1 MSNTAVLA
9 VRIITDA
16 SRATAGLRSASGE
29 VQTIGGR
36 IKSGMG
42 KVALAVG
49 GAFAADKIKDFAMES
64 ITAASDLSETMSKT
78 QQIFGDSGDAIVD
91 WSKDSSNALGL
102 SQREALDAADTFA
115 IFGKSAGLSG
125 DSLTDFSK
133 SLTGTATDFAS
144 FANTTP
150 QEAIDAI
157 GAALRGET
165 EPIRKYGLMLN
176 DATIKNEAMRLGLI
190 KTTKVPID
198 PSKRALAVKSLI
210 DKFAKGQKITGDF
223 ARTSG
228 GLANQQRI
236 LAAKTENLKA
246 ALGQKLLPIML
257 TVVKAL
263 QQMGTFI
270 QKNQNWLIPLA
281 AAIGVVTAALKVAM
295 VVQKLFNITLMT
307 NPIFL
312 IITAVI
318 ALGVALVVAYKKC
331 KTFRDIVNAVFR
343 GIATAATA
351 VWTAIRV
358 AFGGIVKAVQ
368 AVIDW
373 FLNSKIAAVIFAP
386 WRIAIGAIKA
396 FVKGGFAGV
405 LDYFKGLLTSLGKI
419 MGKVFDVL
427 TSPFVTIG
435 RTIGR
440 ALLDVYNSITGA
452 FTGTWTWVYNN
463 VVLKIAHGFGNIG
476 AAITRGLS
484 NVYKSI
490 TGAFKGTWT
499 WVYNNVVLRIGRG
512 FSKVGAAIGRGLSN
526 VFRSITGAFKGTWT
540 WVSTNVVGKIGHGF
554 SNVGAAIARGLSS
567 VYRSIT
573 GAFTGTWTWVS
584 QNVVGKI
591 SSGFSNVGEHI
602 TNALSDVFDAIT
614 QPFKDAWN
622 WIKDN
627 IISPLKNT
635 WNSVA
640 NKVNGVSLSL
650 TVPSNAITKALH
662 LAGKGWTWKPPFK
675 LPTFAQGAYVD
686 RATLGVFGE
695 RGPEFVAPD
704 SLLRSLIRDELKAMQ
719 PSMIVNVT
727 GALDPDAVARQID
740 RIMTSRVRR
749 TSGVQRSG
757 TRTVA

>member
-1 MSNTAVLA
+1 M
-9 VRIITDA
+9 
-16 SRATAGLRSASGE
+16 
-29 VQTIGGR
+29 GGR
-36 IKSGMG
+36 IKSGLG
-42 KVALAVG
+42 KMALAVG
-49 GAFAADKIKDFAMES
+49 GAFAVDKIKDFAMES

-78 QQIFGDSGDAIVD
+78 QQIFGDSSDSIVD
-91 WSKDSSNALGL
+91 WSKNSSNALGL
-102 SQREALDAADTFA
+102 SQTAALDAADTFA
-115 IFGKSAGLSG
+115 IFGKSAGLTG
-125 DSLTDFSK
+125 TDLTDFSK

-246 ALGQKLLPIML
+246 ALGQKLLPVML
-257 TVVKAL
+257 TAVKAL

-270 QKNQNWLIPLA
+270 QKNQSWLIPLA

-318 ALGVALVVAYKKC
+318 ALGVALFVAYKKC
-331 KTFRDIVNAVFR
+331 KTFRDIVDAVFR
-343 GIATAATA
+343 GIATGAKL

-358 AFGGIVKAVQ
+358 AFGGIIKAAQ
-368 AVIDW
+368 AVVDW
-373 FLNSKIAAVIFAP
+373 FLNSKLAAVIFGP

-396 FVKGGFAGV
+396 FVKGGFSGV
-405 LDYFKGLLTSLGKI
+405 LDYFKGLLTTLGTI
-419 MGKVFDVL
+419 MGKVFHVL

-440 ALLDVYNSITGA
+440 ALLDVYNAITGA

-463 VVLKIAHGFGNIG
+463 VVKRLANGFGNIG
-476 AAITRGLS
+476 AAIVRGLS
-484 NVYKSI
+484 DVYKAV

-499 WVYNNVVLRIGRG
+499 WIYNNVVLRIARG
-512 FSKVGAAIGRGLSN
+512 WANVGAAIARGLSN
-526 VFRSITGAFKGTWT
+526 VYRSITGEFKGTWT
-540 WVSTNVVGKIGHGF
+540 WISTNVVGKIGHGF
-554 SNVGAAIARGLSS
+554 SNVGAAIARGLSN

-573 GAFTGTWTWVS
+573 GAFSGTWTWIS

-591 SSGFSNVGEHI
+591 ASGFSNVAEHI
-602 TNALSDVFDAIT
+602 STALSDVFGAIT
-614 QPFKDAWN
+614 QPFKDAWQ
-622 WIKDN
+622 WIKDH
-627 IISPLKNT
+627 IISPLTST
-635 WNSVA
+635 WNGIA
-640 NKVNGVSLSL
+640 NAVNAIHISIR
-650 TVPSNAITKALH
+650 VPSNIATKALH
-662 LAGKGWTWKPPFK
+662 VAGLGWTFDPPN
-675 LPTFAQGAYVD
+675 LPTFAHGAHVNS
-686 RATLGVFGE
+686 ATLAVIGE
-695 RGPEFVAPD
+695 AGSEFVAPD
-704 SLLRSLIRDELKAMQ
+704 DLLRRLIRDELKKAQ
-719 PSMIVNVT
+719 PGTIINVT

-740 RIMTSRVRR
+740 RIMTSRARR